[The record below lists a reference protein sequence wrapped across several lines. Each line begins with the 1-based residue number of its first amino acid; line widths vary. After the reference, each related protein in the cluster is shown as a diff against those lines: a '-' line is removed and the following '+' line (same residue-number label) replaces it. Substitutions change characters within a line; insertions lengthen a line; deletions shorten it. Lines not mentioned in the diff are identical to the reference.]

1 MEMHVFA
8 SSLLPDWPGY
18 MGLYKGEHLVMR
30 SEWNIPFDCFA
41 ENIVKFGKH
50 VNFKGRTYAQ
60 LNSYIF
66 ASS

>member
-1 MEMHVFA
+1 
-8 SSLLPDWPGY
+8 
-18 MGLYKGEHLVMR
+18 MR

-60 LNSYIF
+60 LNPYIF